1 MDEQVGRRR
10 RRRRWLI
17 AATVVAVALVTPVL
31 VLAAVLSAWTPAEVF
46 DRDPVETDERV
57 VAATSAAEVRLRG
70 HPLATRLAAAFGG
83 TLGEPAVA
91 TRCTRGQQNWK
102 VKDPFDLEC
111 HTEVQWVLRGAVS
124 GATTA
129 GLPGVQVDSVWS
141 GSGARWSTDGTRYEG
156 IDLDPDANPGT
167 IAWALAPDDAFAR
180 PSGCSAL
187 ISPAAVP
194 AGGGSVALC
203 VTSFYDADR

>member
-17 AATVVAVALVTPVL
+17 AATVAAFVLVTPVL

-57 VAATSAAEVRLRG
+57 VAATTAAEGRLRG
-70 HPLATRLAAAFGG
+70 HPLAERLAAAFGG
-83 TLGEPAVA
+83 TLGEPTVA

-111 HTEVQWVLRGAVS
+111 QTEAQWVLRDAAGARPD
-124 GATTA
+124 

-141 GSGARWSTDGTRYEG
+141 GSGARWSAQGGRYEG
-156 IDLDPDANPGT
+156 IDLDAEASSGT
-167 IAWALAPDDAFAR
+167 IAWAAAPAEA
-180 PSGCSAL
+180 SAQTSSCGAL
-187 ISPAAVP
+187 VRPAAPLV
-194 AGGGSVALC
+194 GDGSVALC